1 LLLLKVQALADP
13 VQQQIEMLTDL
24 DSNLLLSF
32 FNLFQASLV
41 LLELKVWSGFEAEQV
56 LMWWTFVFVLWFC
69 RQCRA

>member
-13 VQQQIEMLTDL
+13 VQQQIDMLTDL

-32 FNLFQASLV
+32 FNLFQASLI
-41 LLELKVWSGFEAEQV
+41 LLELKVWSGFESEQV

>member
-32 FNLFQASLV
+32 FKLFQASLI
-41 LLELKVWSGFEAEQV
+41 LLELKVWSGSESEQV